1 MHAKSIARVY
11 QQIVDSLRRTDRI
24 LTTLLGE
31 GHLSPAE
38 YQLIKAHPCM
48 HEVVQH
54 LLDALLSKPSEAYNC
69 FLNALEE
76 TNQEHIRNLLEKK
89 GLPR

>member
-24 LTTLLGE
+24 LTALLSE
-31 GHLSPAE
+31 GHLSSAE
-38 YQLIKAHPCM
+38 YQLIRAYPCM

-54 LLDALLSKPSEAYNC
+54 LLDALLSKPSEAYDC
-69 FLNALEE
+69 FVKALGE
-76 TNQEHIRNLLEKK
+76 TDQEHIRNLLEKK